1 MRKFVDDHSNQKQNE
16 MTAWL
21 HIIMIGSMF
30 FSTTIASLLR
40 IFVNISDFFNT
51 EEERDDYKKNFMAG
65 NLLNI
70 VG

>member
-1 MRKFVDDHSNQKQNE
+1 

-51 EEERDDYKKNFMAG
+51 EEERDDYKKLFMAG